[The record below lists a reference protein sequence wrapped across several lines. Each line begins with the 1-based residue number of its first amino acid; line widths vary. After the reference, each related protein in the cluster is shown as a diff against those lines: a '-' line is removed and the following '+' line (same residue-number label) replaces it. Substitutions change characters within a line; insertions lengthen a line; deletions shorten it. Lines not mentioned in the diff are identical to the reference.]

1 MILIYAASNERPDI
15 LNNAPSFVH
24 KSLDYLK
31 DEYSQYFKNSASQ
44 QKVKAVDN
52 QKMEEEFFSEASTE
66 EDFAIVDKIN
76 NFYQM
81 GLMTQVLKLTKNSF
95 LQVEKSL
102 SNLKEL
108 RSNQTDLKLSLYY
121 LVCKFLHLTFNIK
134 DDLKALEIKLCI
146 LSRYPSL
153 SQTTLKILNYATV
166 CIYLRLLDTEIDDT
180 TVVYH
185 SRFIELA
192 EILYELI
199 NDQGEAAPYKNAR
212 TMIMLDILQDKQ
224 KSMT

>member
-1 MILIYAASNERPDI
+1 
-15 LNNAPSFVH
+15 
-24 KSLDYLK
+24 
-31 DEYSQYFKNSASQ
+31 
-44 QKVKAVDN
+44 
-52 QKMEEEFFSEASTE
+52 
-66 EDFAIVDKIN
+66 
-76 NFYQM
+76 
-81 GLMTQVLKLTKNSF
+81 
-95 LQVEKSL
+95 
-102 SNLKEL
+102 
-108 RSNQTDLKLSLYY
+108 
-121 LVCKFLHLTFNIK
+121 LHLTFNIK

-166 CIYLRLLDTEIDDT
+166 CIYLRLLDTEIDET

-212 TMIMLDILQDKQ
+212 TMIMLDILQDK
-224 KSMT
+224 